1 MVIYCKIGTMPGERV
16 KALNSKGRALR
27 SAPKLGT
34 YFLVQPLAAGAKPIG
49 VVCDEIREVCGEPL
63 YLLEMM

>member
-1 MVIYCKIGTMPGERV
+1 MEIYCKIGTMPGERV
-16 KALNSKGRALR
+16 KALSSKGRALR
-27 SAPKLGT
+27 SAPKLGVR
-34 YFLVQPLAAGAKPIG
+34 FLVKSLSAGSKPIG